1 MDKRQL
7 VLSVAMAL
15 GMFTLSTANADVNIP
30 VVPAN
35 VMTDDVPAPH
45 GSSRGNGSAD
55 SNALNRDSLLSVKPG
70 ENQIVPISMGHL
82 NRIVTPFGDPQ
93 VTTTSA
99 ATTEVRDN
107 VVYVGTDG
115 DAPVTMFITHKGS
128 EAEAI
133 SLTMV
138 PQRIPPREL
147 FIEMEGSAARA
158 GLYGNSKAE
167 RWETQQPYVAT
178 VRDLLSA
185 IALGETPQ
193 GYTLHELG
201 AGDPQPS
208 CLQEGLEFSF
218 AGGQVI
224 GGHNLKVTVG
234 IAQNIADRPV
244 EFNESNCGAWDVA
257 AVSAWPRNVL
267 NPGQKTEIYV
277 VTRNELRTSKPANGR
292 PSLLGGH

>member
-1 MDKRQL
+1 MDKRHL
-7 VLSVAMAL
+7 VAGIAVALSVLSHSVQ
-15 GMFTLSTANADVNIP
+15 ADLNIP
-30 VVPAN
+30 VVPAS
-35 VMTDDVPAPH
+35 VMKDDVPAPMAAG
-45 GSSRGNGSAD
+45 GSPAATSSTM
-55 SNALNRDSLLSVKPG
+55 NRDSLLTVKPG

-82 NRIVTPFGDPQ
+82 NRVVTPFGDPQ

-115 DAPVTMFITHKGS
+115 EAPVTMFITHKGS

-133 SLTMV
+133 SLTLV

-147 FIEMEGSAARA
+147 FVEMEGGARTA

-167 RWETQQPYVAT
+167 RWETKQPYVDT

-193 GYTLHELG
+193 GYTLHEVTG
-201 AGDPQPS
+201 QDPHPG
-208 CLQEGLEFSF
+208 CLQEGLKFRF
-218 AGGQVI
+218 TGGQVVA
-224 GGHNLKVTVG
+224 GHNLKVNVG
-234 IAQNIADRPV
+234 VARNVADRPI
-244 EFNESNCGAWDVA
+244 EFNESNCGDWDVA

-267 NPGQKTEIYV
+267 NPGESTEIYV
-277 VTRNELRTSKPANGR
+277 VSRNELQKSKPANVR
-292 PSLLGGH
+292 PSLLGGN